1 ARRRWRPR
9 HAARLLVLARPLD
22 RDGPA
27 VRTHHGASHRFSI
40 GEALTARLQA
50 LAAAEQTTLFTVLL
64 AALQVLLARYSGEED
79 VVVGSITAGRHRP
92 RVPGPLWFPA
102 PPPAPRGPPG
112 GPPPLRAPPRHA
124 PPPVLPG
131 AAAPGPADGPGGHRA
146 PGLPVR
152 PARGAPR
159 RPPRPEPQPH
169 LRRAVPPAAAA
180 AGR

>member
-64 AALQVLLARYSGEED
+64 AALQVLLARYSGQED
-79 VVVGSITAGRHRP
+79 VVVGSITAGRQRP
-92 RVPGPLWFPA
+92 EFQDLIGFLANPVA
-102 PPPAPRGPPG
+102 
-112 GPPPLRAPPRHA
+112 LRADLGGRPSFRA
-124 PPPVLPG
+124 LLRQARQTVLEAIEHQAYPF
-131 AAAPGPADGPGGHRA
+131 A
-146 PGLPVR
+146 L
-152 PARGAPR
+152 
-159 RPPRPEPQPH
+159 
-169 LRRAVPPAAAA
+169 
-180 AGR
+180 